1 MEEIVQYVLL
11 AIVVMLVYKKPE
23 CLKAFVKNKVLLIG
37 LILLNVHLTVTYGV
51 SCGILGSA
59 IIIMLMDDEGY
70 EHKEAFN
77 PKIEVWKPQEFT
89 QACVSDIER
98 NIKIKSESNSMLASK
113 QIDNHTNGGFK
124 NGDKQ
129 LY

>member
-1 MEEIVQYVLL
+1 M
-11 AIVVMLVYKKPE
+11 
-23 CLKAFVKNKVLLIG
+23 LLIG

-77 PKIEVWKPQEFT
+77 PKIEVW
-89 QACVSDIER
+89 
-98 NIKIKSESNSMLASK
+98 
-113 QIDNHTNGGFK
+113 
-124 NGDKQ
+124 
-129 LY
+129 